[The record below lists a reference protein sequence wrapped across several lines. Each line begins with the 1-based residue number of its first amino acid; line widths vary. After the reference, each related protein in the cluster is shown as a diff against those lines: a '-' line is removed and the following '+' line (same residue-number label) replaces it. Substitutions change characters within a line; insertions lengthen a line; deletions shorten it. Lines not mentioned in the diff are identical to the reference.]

1 MVATKMSTTILS
13 MDEIIN
19 AICLH
24 MAERKNVQPTDVLV
38 ELSWEEETG
47 YTAEVWIQGRNQY
60 LVESNMIEAILRYVY
75 SEYGIRAY
83 REQVKLELDEE
94 ITAVVTA

>member
-1 MVATKMSTTILS
+1 MSITVLS

-24 MAERKNVQPTDVLV
+24 MAERKGVKVTDVQV

-47 YTAEVWIQGRNQY
+47 YTAEVWIQGRSQY
-60 LVESNMIEAILRYVY
+60 LVESNMIEAILRYLH
-75 SEYGIRAY
+75 SEYNIRAY
-83 REQVKLELDEE
+83 REDVRLELDEE
-94 ITAVVTA
+94 ITAVVNV

>member
-1 MVATKMSTTILS
+1 MAVTILS

-19 AICLH
+19 SICLH
-24 MAERKNVQPTDVLV
+24 MAERKQVQPTDVLV

-47 YTAEVWIQGRNQY
+47 YTAEVWVQGRSQY
-60 LVESNMIEAILRYVY
+60 LVESNMVEAILRYMH

>member
-1 MVATKMSTTILS
+1 MVLS

-24 MAERKNVQPTDVLV
+24 MAERKGIPVTEVQV

-47 YTAEVWIQGRNQY
+47 YTAEVWTQGRSQY
-60 LVESNMIEAILRYVY
+60 LVESNMIEAILRYLH
-75 SEYGIRAY
+75 SEYNIRAY
-83 REQVKLELDEE
+83 RDDVRLELDEE
-94 ITAVVTA
+94 ITAVVNA